1 MRFVFDFHGK
11 VFGPMDNKTPLSCI
25 AGSCTLES
33 RAHALEGWGSQK
45 ALRELVDKI
54 LEKQTGFGSLSE
66 KEAS

>member
-1 MRFVFDFHGK
+1 
-11 VFGPMDNKTPLSCI
+11 MDNKTPLSCI